1 MLLLETEGQTPDG
14 SVRER
19 QIAVEWRLQQE
30 KQVSAHSFVLSWDEI
45 NVKVHFVCV
54 SHLSAV
60 AMLMMFSD
68 GSISERENKHRL
80 DIQRVQGG
88 ERPRCEE
95 DSRSHTT
102 YTTSFS
108 NCLP

>member
-45 NVKVHFVCV
+45 NVKVHFVC
-54 SHLSAV
+54 
-60 AMLMMFSD
+60 FSPVRGRHVD
-68 GSISERENKHRL
+68 DVFGWIH
-80 DIQRVQGG
+80 
-88 ERPRCEE
+88 
-95 DSRSHTT
+95 
-102 YTTSFS
+102 F
-108 NCLP
+108 